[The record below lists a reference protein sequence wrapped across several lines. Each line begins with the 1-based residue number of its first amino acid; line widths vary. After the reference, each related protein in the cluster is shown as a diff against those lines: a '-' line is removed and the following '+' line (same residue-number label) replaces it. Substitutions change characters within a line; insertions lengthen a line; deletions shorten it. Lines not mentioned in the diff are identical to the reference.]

1 MPKNFQICSVKN
13 IFSPFVSLMLMLWSY
28 IIFTPTMKVI
38 SIYKDWIEG
47 YGQTTPTNTNTYDR
61 HDPFA
66 AFFDETDN
74 FQVP

>member
-1 MPKNFQICSVKN
+1 
-13 IFSPFVSLMLMLWSY
+13 
-28 IIFTPTMKVI
+28 MKVI